1 MSKCAASLAGCV
13 LSSRLLANAVS
24 SARETAPPATFVDRS
39 DKREERQHQQW
50 ISATL
55 HAFDAMALP
64 GGYPNLLARGDA
76 DRVTSYGRNADR
88 LVKAKRHY
96 DPDHVFSSA
105 IPLPASRP
113 RLRRFQFAL
122 RALVQSLRAQ

>member
-1 MSKCAASLAGCV
+1 LSFFPHQLSHFYVREDHVLDKELPLWVPIPALAEMQVALEQAVGEVTGLAGFE
-13 LSSRLLANAVS
+13 L
-24 SARETAPPATFVDRS
+24 
-39 DKREERQHQQW
+39 K
-50 ISATL
+50 
-55 HAFDAMALP
+55 
-64 GGYPNLLARGDA
+64 
-76 DRVTSYGRNADR
+76 RVTSYGRNADR

-122 RALVQSLRAQ
+122 RASARSLQAP